1 MEFTITHSYP
11 ASVETVFKVL
21 TDEDY
26 LREKFEAT
34 GATNIEI
41 LQCEKEGNVFV
52 IENTR
57 EIPAN
62 PPGFAKKFIKARNKV
77 IGKDVWDLSGK
88 KTKKGTFE
96 VDVKGIPIRL
106 NGDLTLKPTKNGCDY
121 VIHFN
126 VKVGIPLIG
135 GKIAKL
141 VEEDTRKNQD
151 LDYEYTME
159 YLENLA

>member
-11 ASVETVFKVL
+11 VSVETAFKML

-26 LREKFEAT
+26 LQEKFEAT

-41 LQCEKEGNVFV
+41 MKCKKEGDVFV
-52 IENTR
+52 IENKR

-77 IGKDVWDLSGK
+77 VGKDVWDLSGK

-96 VDVKGIPIRL
+96 LDVKGAPIKL
-106 NGDLTLKPTKNGCDY
+106 SGDLTLKPTKNGSDY
-121 VIHFN
+121 IINFN

-141 VEEDTRKNQD
+141 VEADTRKNQES
-151 LDYEYTME
+151 DYEFTIE
-159 YLENLA
+159 YLESL